1 MIRMFRTLALA
12 LGLAL
17 AAPFVAPAAGAESPP
32 LREVE
37 HVNSR
42 LLAAAIGD
50 QIRRNCPTISERRW
64 VVRAEALK
72 LFNYAISLG
81 HSRRSI
87 EAYLDDPDA
96 RAWMEGQRDAWLAA
110 RGAEPGDA
118 ESHCRIGMQEIAQG
132 SYLGSLLRAD

>member
-1 MIRMFRTLALA
+1 MSARGFCRGAVLALA
-12 LGLAL
+12 LMLPAPSM
-17 AAPFVAPAAGAESPP
+17 AAAEPPP
-32 LREVE
+32 LRDSE
-37 HVNSR
+37 HINSR

-50 QIRRNCPTISERRW
+50 VIRRTCPDISDRRW
-64 VVRAEALK
+64 TVRAEALK
-72 LFNYAISLG
+72 LYNHAISLG

-87 EAYLDDPDA
+87 EAYLEDPDA